1 MSHAERPP
9 PPDLRKLNFPL
20 QNPKDRTNRALDHQ
34 GTAMLRQLIP
44 VSALLTGSACLLFA
58 GGING
63 LLLPI
68 RGGAEGFTAFSL
80 GLLGTGWAIGYVLG
94 CLLTAGLVARV
105 GHIRA
110 FSALAS
116 LAGIT
121 ILTTALI
128 IDPWAWIILRGICGF
143 CFAGAAMIVESW
155 LADRSRPETRG
166 RVFGIYT
173 MVNLIASTAGQLM
186 LTVGDPSGFALFAA
200 AGIFYAM
207 SLVPTS
213 ISTQS
218 NPTPLVQVRLDLPG
232 LWRTSPIAVFAVF
245 FVGMSNAS
253 FGALAPV
260 FAERIGLTLGTI
272 AVFASIPV
280 LAGAVAQLPVGVLS
294 DRMDRRWVLIGV
306 AITAL
311 LADAAFLFWR
321 PESATA
327 NLWLA
332 AALGGSIFAM
342 YPVIVAHANDHAG
355 EGAAIRVSGGL
366 LLVFGLGSIVGP
378 LAAGYG
384 MTAFG
389 NRSLFAVTSVSHM
402 LIVAFAL
409 LRIRTSSPPVA
420 DKGSFVPTGSARMT
434 TPQTATLSEE
444 LQTGA

>member
-1 MSHAERPP
+1 
-9 PPDLRKLNFPL
+9 
-20 QNPKDRTNRALDHQ
+20 
-34 GTAMLRQLIP
+34 MLRQLLP

-68 RGGAEGFTAFSL
+68 RGGAEGFSALSL
-80 GLLGTGWAIGYVLG
+80 GLLGTGWAVGYVLG

-128 IDPWAWIILRGICGF
+128 LDPWAWIVLRGICGF

-155 LADRSRPETRG
+155 LADQSGPETRG

-173 MVNLIASTAGQLM
+173 MVNLVASTAGQLM
-186 LTVGDPSGFALFAA
+186 LTVGDPFGFTLFAA

-207 SLVPTS
+207 SVVPTS
-213 ISTQS
+213 ISTSS

-232 LWRTSPIAVFAVF
+232 LWRNSPIAVFAVF
-245 FVGMSNAS
+245 FVGVSNAS

-260 FAERIGLTLGTI
+260 FAERIGLTLGAI
-272 AVFASIPV
+272 AVFSSIPV
-280 LAGAVAQLPVGVLS
+280 LAGAVVQMPVGELS

-306 AITAL
+306 AAMAL
-311 LADAAFLFWR
+311 FADAAFLFWR
-321 PESATA
+321 PDGVTA
-327 NLWLA
+327 NLCLA

-342 YPVIVAHANDHAG
+342 YPVIVAHANDHAK

-366 LLVFGLGSIVGP
+366 LLVFGLGSIFGP
-378 LAAGYG
+378 LLAGYG

-389 NRSLFAVTSVSHM
+389 DRSLFIVTSLSHVV
-402 LIVAFAL
+402 IIAFAM
-409 LRIRTSSPPVA
+409 LRIRTSRPPVA
-420 DKGSFVPTGSARMT
+420 EKGSFVPSGSARMT
-434 TPQTATLSEE
+434 TPQTAILAEDLPT
-444 LQTGA
+444 AA